1 MRIIH
6 TIAEMQSTSVILKKN
21 GTTIGFVPTMGALH
35 EGHGSLIRASH
46 AVHNATVVSVF
57 VNPTQFGPNE
67 DYTQYPRT
75 LEDDV
80 VLAERFGASH
90 IFAPSVQEM
99 YPNGFATSVNIGA
112 IATMFEGAIRPG
124 HFEGVATVVA
134 KLLNAVLPDNAYFG
148 QKDYQQTIVIKRMAS
163 DLNIP
168 VNIIVQ
174 PTLRELNGLA
184 MSSRNRYLSTDER
197 STASAIYRAL
207 QAGKQCVE
215 GGIRMRAEIERT
227 LRDELGAFTVDY
239 ASIADADTLVSPE
252 IFEPQTSAVL
262 LVAARLGTTR
272 LIDNELV
279 TIR

>member
-215 GGIRMRAEIERT
+215 GGIRMRAEIEQT
-227 LRDELGAFTVDY
+227 MRDELGAFTVDY
-239 ASIADADTLVSPE
+239 ASVADADTLVSPE